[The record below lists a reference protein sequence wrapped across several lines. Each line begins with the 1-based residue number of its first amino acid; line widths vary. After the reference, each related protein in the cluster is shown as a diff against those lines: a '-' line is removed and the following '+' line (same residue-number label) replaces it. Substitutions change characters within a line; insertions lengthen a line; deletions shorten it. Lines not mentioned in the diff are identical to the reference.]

1 MLGAKSFTP
10 KGSQLLPRTTAE
22 LQPLI
27 ANDHNHIVVEIAG
40 SNAEWLPVGVWV
52 AAWY

>member
-27 ANDHNHIVVEIAG
+27 ANDPLLRVKKAG
-40 SNAEWLPVGVWV
+40 SNAEKIKKIKKKMFSVD
-52 AAWY
+52 